1 MIISPEFF
9 SIFPKFGFFGVLV
22 GGGAGEEDNKL
33 PKITNFSPSCSQ
45 RSNFSPKAVGKI
57 IAEAETKKNIYRGS
71 ASAIFC
77 RRNRTNLYLPWQF
90 PRQSWEVTSAM
101 LFYLINYYKIII
113 NCSAKP
119 MNNSK

>member
-22 GGGAGEEDNKL
+22 GGEEGNKL